1 MLVSLTQNDE
11 FYLVTDTEGNI
22 GIICF
27 WNPTEVTDPELL
39 QKKKLILK
47 VTNSYITFKNFLK
60 KHGQNKPYKVF
71 GIL

>member
-1 MLVSLTQNDE
+1 
-11 FYLVTDTEGNI
+11 
-22 GIICF
+22 
-27 WNPTEVTDPELL
+27 VTDPELL

-47 VTNSYITFKNFLK
+47 VTNSYIAFKNFLK